1 MSSQRGRRRPLF
13 SSLAR
18 GAALG
23 AGIATAQMARRWLDV
38 VEVQGGSMAPA
49 LLPGDWLVIERR
61 TYRRRSP
68 QVGEI
73 VLAPD
78 PREPSRELIKR
89 VARVDD
95 RAGTLELHG
104 DAADA
109 STDSRSF
116 GSVPIGAVTWRAVG
130 RYWPPE
136 RAGRI
141 SSSSSARR
149 SDTPGVRSVPDTRE
163 GMAMPQAQRS
173 VTIHRPPEV
182 VFSYLAD
189 GEKCVEWRPGV
200 LDITKVSGEGV
211 GTVYRQG
218 VRGPMGRRAAADYV
232 ITSYEPNRLIEY
244 QTIAG
249 PIRPQGTYELEVLDD
264 GTRVNFSLQTEM
276 SWLQNLL
283 MRSAVTRTM
292 ESEMQALD
300 TIKRILEGGA
310 PPVPAAAPGS

>member
-1 MSSQRGRRRPLF
+1 MTSQRGRRRPLF
-13 SSLAR
+13 PSVAR
-18 GAALG
+18 GLALG
-23 AGIATAQMARRWLDV
+23 VGLAAAANARRWVDV
-38 VEVQGGSMAPA
+38 VEVRGASMAPT
-49 LLPGDWLVIERR
+49 LLPGDWLVVERR
-61 TYRRRSP
+61 TYGGRSP
-68 QVGEI
+68 RVGEI

-95 RAGTLELHG
+95 EAGSLELHG

-141 SSSSSARR
+141 RTGSSRPR
-149 SDTPGVRSVPDTRE
+149 SDAPGVRSVPDTGE
-163 GMAMPQAQRS
+163 GTTMPQAQRS
-173 VTIHRPPEV
+173 VTIHRSPEV
-182 VFSYLAD
+182 VFAYLAD
-189 GEKCVEWRPGV
+189 GETCAEWRPGV
-200 LDITKVSGEGV
+200 LDIARVSGEGV

-218 VRGPMGRRAAADYV
+218 VRGPMGRRVAADYA
-232 ITSYEPNRLIEY
+232 ITSYEPNRLIEF

-249 PIRPQGTYELEVLDD
+249 PIRPQGTYELEALDD

-276 SWLQNLL
+276 SWLQNLF
-283 MRSAVTRTM
+283 MRSAVTKTM
-292 ESEMQALD
+292 ESEMRALD
-300 TIKRILEGGA
+300 TVKQILEGGA
-310 PPVPAAAPGS
+310 PPVRTADPAT